1 LKYGDKLVPESLELH
16 EIVDGYLHKLMALHE
31 VIPYQMLR
39 AASVAHSSAKKHKE
53 FLDDKAEKIEEVND
67 STSYK
72 LDFKDVRRS
81 SRLGL
86 RSDRA
91 KTVLELLPRN
101 FVVSYV
107 SEYDSY
113 LGQIITKILNFKP
126 EIIDSKDKNISLSD
140 LVSLGSVEAAREQVI
155 AKEVESL
162 LRASHSDQFVWME
175 NTFSISL
182 TKGLDSWTT
191 FIELT
196 ERRNLFVHCDG
207 VVSDQYIK
215 VCKNHKVKNEGVSSG
230 DTLKADKKYIKQSY
244 EALYEIG
251 LKLSQVLWRKL
262 SPSDLSKAE
271 ASLSHFIYELLI
283 EEHYKL
289 AINLLD
295 FACCTLKKWGSEGDR
310 LVYVVNRALA
320 YKFSGDDEKC
330 QNILSS
336 QDWSAC
342 GDNYNLC
349 VAVLS
354 DDYEKAKKLM
364 IRIGNSGSI
373 SEPDYIEWPCF
384 KEFRESEEFLEGF
397 EGVFGYPPTSIE
409 QIDNEVVDQS
419 EDSTGEDDSDEPH
432 EEVMKEDKSDEF
444 EIADE
449 PA

>member
-1 LKYGDKLVPESLELH
+1 VPESLELH
-16 EIVDGYLHKLMALHE
+16 DIVDRYLHKLMALHE
-31 VIPYQMLR
+31 VIPYQMVM
-39 AASVAHSSAKKHKE
+39 AASVAHASAKKHKE
-53 FLDDKAEKIEEVND
+53 FLDEKAEKIEEDGD

-91 KTVLELLPRN
+91 KTVLEVLPRN

-113 LGQIITKILNFKP
+113 LGQLITQILKFKP

-140 LVSLGSVEAAREQVI
+140 LVSLGSVEAAREQII

-162 LRASHSDQFVWME
+162 LRSSHSEQFSWIE
-175 NTFSISL
+175 KTFSIPL
-182 TKGLDSWTT
+182 TKGLDSWAT

-215 VCKNHKVKNEGVSSG
+215 VCKNHKVKVEDVSLG
-230 DTLKADKKYIKQSY
+230 DTLNADKKYIKQSY
-244 EALYEIG
+244 ETLYEIG

-271 ASLSHFIYELLI
+271 ESLSHFIYELLI

-295 FACCTLKKWGSEGDR
+295 FSCCTLKKWNSEGDR

-320 YKFSGDDEKC
+320 YKFSGNNEEC
-330 QNILSS
+330 QKILSS
-336 QDWSAC
+336 QDWSAS

-349 VAVLS
+349 VAVLR
-354 DDYEKAKKLM
+354 DDFERAKKLM
-364 IRIGNSGSI
+364 VRIGNSGSI

-384 KEFRESEEFLEGF
+384 KVFRESKEFLEGF
-397 EGVFGYPPTSIE
+397 EEVFGYPPTTIE
-409 QIDNEVVDQS
+409 LIDKEVID
-419 EDSTGEDDSDEPH
+419 ESDESDDASDIQ
-432 EEVMKEDKSDEF
+432 EEKVIDKNVELELDE
-444 EIADE
+444 E

>member
-1 LKYGDKLVPESLELH
+1 MPESLELH
-16 EIVDGYLHKLMALHE
+16 EIVDSYLHKLMALHE
-31 VIPYQMLR
+31 VIPYQMVM
-39 AASVAHSSAKKHKE
+39 ATSVAYSSAKKHKE
-53 FLDDKAEKIEEVND
+53 FLDEKAEKIEEDGD

-113 LGQIITKILNFKP
+113 LGQLVTQILNFKP

-140 LVSLGSVEAAREQVI
+140 LVSLGSVEAAREQII

-162 LRASHSDQFVWME
+162 LRSSHSDQFVWME
-175 NTFSISL
+175 NTFSIPL
-182 TKGLDSWTT
+182 TKGLNSWPT

-207 VVSDQYIK
+207 IVSDQYIK
-215 VCKNHKVKNEGVSSG
+215 VCKSHKVKIDGISSG
-230 DTLKADKKYIKQSY
+230 DTLKAEKKYIKQSY

-262 SPSDLSKAE
+262 SPGDFSKAE

-289 AINLLD
+289 AKNLLD
-295 FACCTLKKWGSEGDR
+295 FACCTLKKWNTEGDR

-330 QNILSS
+330 QKILSS

-349 VAVLS
+349 VAVLN
-354 DDYEKAKKLM
+354 DDYENAKKLM
-364 IRIGNSGSI
+364 VRIGNSGSI

-384 KEFRESEEFLEGF
+384 KKFRESKEFLEGF
-397 EGVFGYPPTSIE
+397 EKVFGYPPTSIE
-409 QIDNEVVDQS
+409 QIDNEAADESKGSRGDVDES
-419 EDSTGEDDSDEPH
+419 H
-432 EEVMKEDKSDEF
+432 EELREEDKNDEL
-444 EIADE
+444 EVVDE

>member
-1 LKYGDKLVPESLELH
+1 VPESLELH
-16 EIVDGYLHKLMALHE
+16 KIVDNYLHKLMALHE
-31 VIPYQMLR
+31 VIPYQMLM
-39 AASVAHSSAKKHKE
+39 ATSVAHNSAKKHKE
-53 FLDDKAEKIEEVND
+53 FLDEKAEKIEEDDD

-113 LGQIITKILNFKP
+113 LGQLITQILNFKP

-140 LVSLGSVEAAREQVI
+140 LVSLGSVEAAREQII

-162 LRASHSDQFVWME
+162 LRSSHSDQFAWME
-175 NTFSISL
+175 NTFSIPL
-182 TKGLDSWTT
+182 TKGLGSWPT

-215 VCKNHKVKNEGVSSG
+215 VCKSHKVKVDGVSTG
-230 DTLKADKKYIKQSY
+230 DTLKAEKKYIKQSY
-244 EALYEIG
+244 ETLYEIG

-262 SPSDLSKAE
+262 SPDDLSKAE

-289 AINLLD
+289 AKNLLD
-295 FACCTLKKWGSEGDR
+295 FACCTLKKWSTEGDR
-310 LVYVVNRALA
+310 LVYVVNRSLA
-320 YKFSGDDEKC
+320 YKFSGDDKKC
-330 QNILSS
+330 QEILSS

-354 DDYEKAKKLM
+354 DEYEKAKKLM
-364 IRIGNSGSI
+364 IRIGDSGSI

-384 KEFRESEEFLEGF
+384 KEFRESKEFLEGF
-397 EGVFGYPPTSIE
+397 EEVFGYPPTSIE
-409 QIDNEVVDQS
+409 QIDNEVVEESSDAHE
-419 EDSTGEDDSDEPH
+419 EDGKEIREEDRSDEV
-432 EEVMKEDKSDEF
+432 EVV
-444 EIADE
+444 DE